1 MGFSNPSSHLNV
13 FDLCITQTKSQSFID
28 LRINLLMLVD
38 KLFFGFCFGFI
49 ILLEV
54 VSKLQL
60 VNKTWNN

>member
-1 MGFSNPSSHLNV
+1 MGYSNPSSHLSV
-13 FDLCITQTKSQSFID
+13 FDLCITQTKSQLFID

>member
-1 MGFSNPSSHLNV
+1 MGYSNPSSHLSV
-13 FDLCITQTKSQSFID
+13 FDLCITQTKSQLFID

-60 VNKTWNN
+60 VNKT